1 VRRFDMY
8 VPENQI
14 DLLQYIDKHQTDVH
28 LIANGSDLINRI
40 QRRQVHPKTLVD
52 LTGLTE
58 LSYVKKEEGMFKI
71 GAMTTI
77 SELFRSPLFDFR
89 YEAFREVAR
98 KFGGPSIVNV
108 ATVGGNICSASSSED
123 LLPLLLVLDAD
134 VRLRS
139 VQGDRVMRVEDFV
152 KGKRVIDLRPSEILV
167 ESMFREI
174 DPDSRCAFEKVGM
187 RNSLITAFVNCA
199 IYLKLTKKTNQVGDI
214 RIAFNRVNGKI
225 PGRARRTE
233 EKMRGQRLDE
243 KNLSEATSTLRSEL
257 QLSSDFRA
265 SQEYRIEVACNL
277 FKRALARCAE
287 ELAGEKVL
295 V

>member
-1 VRRFDMY
+1 MRRFDMY
-8 VPENQI
+8 VPENQT
-14 DLLQYIDKHQTDVH
+14 DLLQYLDKHQTDIQLV
-28 LIANGSDLINRI
+28 ANGSDLINRI

-52 LTGLTE
+52 LTGLVE
-58 LSYVKKEEGMFKI
+58 LSYVKRENGMFRI

-77 SELFRSPLFDFR
+77 SEIFRSPLFDLK

-108 ATVGGNICSASSSED
+108 ATVGGNVCSASSSED
-123 LLPLLLVLDAD
+123 LLPLLLALDQE

-139 VQGDRVMRVEDFV
+139 IKGERVMRVEDFV
-152 KGKRVIDLRPSEILV
+152 KGKRVIDLNPNEIMV
-167 ESMFREI
+167 EAMFHEI
-174 DPDSRCAFEKVGM
+174 DQDSRCAFEKVGM

-199 IYLKLTKKTNQVGDI
+199 VYLKLAKKTKQVEDV

-243 KNLSEATSTLRSEL
+243 KCLSAAMIMLRNEL

-265 SQEYRIEVACNL
+265 SQEYRMEVAGNL